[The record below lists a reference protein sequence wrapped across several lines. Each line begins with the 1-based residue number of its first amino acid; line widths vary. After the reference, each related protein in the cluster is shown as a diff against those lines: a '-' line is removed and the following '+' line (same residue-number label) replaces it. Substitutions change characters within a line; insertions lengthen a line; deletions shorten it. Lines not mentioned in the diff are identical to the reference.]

1 MKSDRIHAAVRAA
14 LGGAGGAALLAAWSR
29 TFGPGIPSHAELAAA
44 ALVTGFAWW
53 LGSFVESRNLR
64 GRVHEFANT
73 IDALRENP
81 SPRVLPP
88 PTGREDF
95 GTELEPLTAPMERLV
110 AAYRHALSGLVRA
123 QEELE
128 AYRGQPAGDRTPQ
141 GPWQAVS
148 ASRQRMVVRLAPSLH
163 VTAATPALQQF
174 LGRSVED
181 LIGRPFRDLVYP
193 EDAPALVET
202 LGDALEDGEAHD
214 ITFRILPAAPPD
226 TPAAMP
232 SASAIARRE
241 RHLQM
246 DVMTT
251 FSATGEPL
259 HLRCHF
265 VDVTDRIRTEAELR
279 RRTEELSEVNARLRQ
294 INTDLQ
300 RLKESYSDLYHQAP
314 VLYFS
319 LDGHG
324 RLVACND
331 TMLRVFGYARKEL
344 IGQPYTVLLQ
354 QSVRPAYE
362 ANPRAMQR
370 PGETETRWVKRDGSV
385 IDVWIGTTTIKDNN
399 GQFYRSRSVAR
410 DVTERNHLANALRAT
425 ADEVGRANERLRRI
439 NQELEDFTYV
449 VSHDLKEPLRT
460 LEAFSTFLARDYGN
474 VLAGEGQE
482 YLKHLIEASR
492 RLRDLIDGLLAL
504 SRAGRV
510 IGKPREFSW
519 DEAIEI
525 ALGDLS
531 GLIQRRQASVQ
542 VAGPLPAAAGDPER
556 VVQLLTNLVSNG
568 LKYNFS
574 EMPEV
579 VIGSTPAADEGFVT
593 IFVRDNGIGIDPQY
607 HARVFRIFRRLHRRE
622 EVEGTGAGLAICK
635 KIVEAH
641 GGRIWVES
649 TAGQGASFYF
659 TLPRLRSTGSGVIA
673 AVGQRRPEAA
683 GASSTRLVEHHA

>member
-1 MKSDRIHAAVRAA
+1 
-14 LGGAGGAALLAAWSR
+14 
-29 TFGPGIPSHAELAAA
+29 
-44 ALVTGFAWW
+44 
-53 LGSFVESRNLR
+53 
-64 GRVHEFANT
+64 
-73 IDALRENP
+73 
-81 SPRVLPP
+81 
-88 PTGREDF
+88 
-95 GTELEPLTAPMERLV
+95 
-110 AAYRHALSGLVRA
+110 
-123 QEELE
+123 
-128 AYRGQPAGDRTPQ
+128 
-141 GPWQAVS
+141 
-148 ASRQRMVVRLAPSLH
+148 
-163 VTAATPALQQF
+163 
-174 LGRSVED
+174 
-181 LIGRPFRDLVYP
+181 
-193 EDAPALVET
+193 
-202 LGDALEDGEAHD
+202 
-214 ITFRILPAAPPD
+214 
-226 TPAAMP
+226 MP

-331 TMLRVFGYARKEL
+331 TLLRVFGYARKEL

-354 QSVRPAYE
+354 HSVRPAYE

-519 DEAIEI
+519 EEAIEI

-542 VAGPLPAAAGDPER
+542 VARPLPAAAGDPER

-568 LKYNFS
+568 LKYNSS
-574 EMPEV
+574 ETPEV
-579 VIGSTPAADEGFVT
+579 VIGSAPAADEGFVT

-649 TAGQGASFYF
+649 TAGQGATFYF

-673 AVGQRRPEAA
+673 AIGQRRPAETA

>member
-1 MKSDRIHAAVRAA
+1 MNSDRIYAAGRAA
-14 LGGAGGAALLAAWSR
+14 LGGAAGAALLAVWSR
-29 TFGPGIPSHAELAAA
+29 IFGAGGVGIAELAAA
-44 ALVTGFAWW
+44 ALITGFAWW
-53 LGSFVESRNLR
+53 TGSFVESRNFR
-64 GRVHEFANT
+64 GRARDLADTV
-73 IDALRENP
+73 DALRENP
-81 SPRVLPP
+81 SPRALPP
-88 PTGREDF
+88 PTGRDDF
-95 GTELEPLTAPMERLV
+95 GTELEPLTAPLERLV
-110 AAYRHALSGLVRA
+110 AAYRHALGGLVRA

-128 AYRGQPAGDRTPQ
+128 GYRGQPAAERTPQ
-141 GPWQAVS
+141 GPWKAVS

-174 LGRSVED
+174 LGRSVDD

-193 EDAPALVET
+193 EDAPALVQT

-214 ITFRILPAAPPD
+214 ITFRILPSTGDAEVAG
-226 TPAAMP
+226 
-232 SASAIARRE
+232 RE
-241 RHLQM
+241 RYLQM

-251 FSATGEPL
+251 YSATGEPL

-279 RRTEELSEVNARLRQ
+279 RRTEELSEVNARLRT

-331 TMLRVFGYARKEL
+331 TLLRAFGYARKEL
-344 IGQPYTVLLQ
+344 IGQPYTVLLEPSQ
-354 QSVRPAYE
+354 RAGYE
-362 ANPRAMQR
+362 VDRAAMQR

-385 IDVWIGTTTIKDNN
+385 IDVWIGTTTIKDAN
-399 GQFYRSRSVAR
+399 GAFYRSRSVAR
-410 DVTERNHLANALRAT
+410 DVTERNHLADALRST

-460 LEAFSTFLARDYGN
+460 LEAFSTFLARDYGG

-510 IGKPREFSW
+510 IGTPRAFSW
-519 DEAIEI
+519 DEALEI

-531 GLIQRRQASVQ
+531 GLIQRRQASVRI
-542 VAGPLPAAAGDPER
+542 AGPLPAAAGDPER
-556 VVQLLTNLVSNG
+556 IVQLLTNLVSNG
-568 LKYNFS
+568 LKYNTS
-574 EMPEV
+574 EAPEV
-579 VIGSTPAADEGFVT
+579 VIGTAANPDGGFVT
-593 IFVRDNGIGIDPQY
+593 IGVRDNGIGIDPQY

-649 TAGQGASFYF
+649 AAGHGATFFF
-659 TLPRLRSTGSGVIA
+659 TLPRLRGPLGAASGPGSVH
-673 AVGQRRPEAA
+673 QRRPTEVTAVAA
-683 GASSTRLVEHHA
+683 ATADTRLVEHPA